1 MIRSRQ
7 EPLIRRETNFNK
19 CNECCYCLDEREN
32 MTQEPKENMDLESY
46 QYAPDAIFVE
56 SLQRMNTISGTDDHK
71 ALSADKN
78 ENSNK

>member
-1 MIRSRQ
+1 
-7 EPLIRRETNFNK
+7 
-19 CNECCYCLDEREN
+19 

-56 SLQRMNTISGTDDHK
+56 SLQRMNTISGADDHK